1 MRPELSR
8 HMKRFCSTLALALL
22 GVSLGS
28 CSPAAPLAMGPASGV
43 KTTTNTNYRT
53 PPVKGAVPR
62 NPDAPFSNQFGQ
74 GAGVTFTR
82 VPVAGPYIAIT
93 FDDGPHATFTPRLLD
108 MLRERNIKAT
118 FFVCGNNC
126 ELYPNILRRIVAEGH
141 ELGNH
146 SYNHPVLAKMSEEQV
161 RSQLSRTHQAVLNA
175 TGVNMRLLRPPYGA
189 FTPAQR
195 EWALREFGYPTILWS
210 VDPLDWKKPG
220 SSVITS
226 RITSQTTQGDI
237 ILAHDIHGQ
246 TIDAMP
252 ATLDALLRK
261 GYRFVTVSQL
271 IAMKTQAAPQNPA
284 AAPAAP
290 GAPAQAATAP

>member
-1 MRPELSR
+1 
-8 HMKRFCSTLALALL
+8 
-22 GVSLGS
+22 
-28 CSPAAPLAMGPASGV
+28 
-43 KTTTNTNYRT
+43 
-53 PPVKGAVPR
+53 
-62 NPDAPFSNQFGQ
+62 
-74 GAGVTFTR
+74 
-82 VPVAGPYIAIT
+82 
-93 FDDGPHATFTPRLLD
+93 
-108 MLRERNIKAT
+108 
-118 FFVCGNNC
+118 
-126 ELYPNILRRIVAEGH
+126 
-141 ELGNH
+141 
-146 SYNHPVLAKMSEEQV
+146 MSEEQV

-226 RITSQTTQGDI
+226 RITSQTTQGGI